1 VTETRVAFVNQ
12 PIDRILPPIQNSV
25 GACTYGLGGALAERV
40 DLTVYGRRDAQYGAV
55 AERETHD
62 GMHFRFRDAPRAD
75 RALFRYYD
83 RFSPWLRSLNHGMN
97 PPVSSSPALFPIYT
111 RAAAREIGAA
121 HYDVVHVQHS
131 TQFVRPLK
139 QRNPG
144 GAVVLQLHAELYP
157 QNNLRAIE
165 RRLRAA
171 NLVVTVSDYIT
182 ELTRRQLP
190 RLADRCHTL
199 TNGIDPDE
207 FTKTTDRH
215 AGTGPLTVMFAGSVS
230 PHKGVHLL
238 IEAYASIAAAHPDS
252 RLEIVGPLHTVP
264 QSETYPMS
272 DPAVVRQI
280 APLYDGDYVARL
292 RAQIPRDLTDR
303 ITITGE
309 VPRDELL
316 ARYARADVFV
326 FPPIWD
332 EGFGLPPVEAMAA
345 GVPVVAAR
353 SGAVADT
360 VVDGET
366 GFLVDKGDIRGLA
379 AAMSRLLADP
389 DLRARMGGAGR
400 RRALELFTW
409 SRAADRAMDL
419 YDLARSTARAET
431 PIEE

>member
-1 VTETRVAFVNQ
+1 MTEMRVAFVNQ
-12 PIDRILPPIQNSV
+12 AIDRILPPIQNSV
-25 GACTYGLGGALAERV
+25 GACTYGLGGALADRV
-40 DLTVYGRRDAQYGAV
+40 DLTVYGRRNAQYGTV

-83 RFSPWLRSLNHGMN
+83 RFSPRLRSLNHGMN

-111 RAAAREIGAA
+111 RAVAHEIGKA

-139 QRNPG
+139 ERNPG

-157 QNNLRAIE
+157 QNNLRVIE
-165 RRLRAA
+165 RRLLAA
-171 NLVVTVSDYIT
+171 DLVVSVSDYIT

-199 TNGIDPDE
+199 SNGVDPDE
-207 FTKTTDRH
+207 FTKANDHRTR
-215 AGTGPLTVMFAGSVS
+215 TGPLTVMFAGSVS

-238 IEAYASIAAAHPDS
+238 IDAFASIAAAHPDS

-264 QSETYPMS
+264 PSETYPMG
-272 DPAVVRQI
+272 DPALERRI
-280 APLYDGDYVARL
+280 APLYEGNYAARL

-309 VPRDELL
+309 VPRDDLL
-316 ARYARADVFV
+316 ARYSGADVFV

-345 GVPVVAAR
+345 GAPVVASR

-366 GFLVDKGDIRGLA
+366 GFLVDKGDVPALA
-379 AAMSRLLADP
+379 AAMSRLLADQ
-389 DLRARMGGAGR
+389 DLRARMGAAGR
-400 RRALELFTW
+400 RRALDLFTW
-409 SRAADRAMDL
+409 SHAAERAMDL
-419 YDLARSTARAET
+419 YELARGTAG
-431 PIEE
+431 